1 MDHAIKLN
9 KRARDLRDARYG
21 NQSLLDVGGGEAEET
36 FDSEG
41 EEVVRMMETHVG
53 FNEVN

>member
-41 EEVVRMMETHVG
+41 EEVVRMLETHVG

>member
-21 NQSLLDVGGGEAEET
+21 NQSLLDFGGGEAEET

-41 EEVVRMMETHVG
+41 EEVVRMMETQVG